1 MQGNEATPTV
11 AQGLLRLGT
20 LFVIVAVC
28 GFFFWDMFS
37 ETAALNRLA
46 TTARSY
52 HYTESC
58 DAEGNLVPSKLANCI
73 DLNHYVFVYGP
84 VMKAMRRDCT
94 GKAAAMLSFEKGK
107 VATTEI
113 NLVEKMLQF
122 RAQNGASSPCGLH
135 R

>member
-58 DAEGNLVPSKLANCI
+58 DAEGNLVSSKLANCI

-84 VMKAMRRDCT
+84 VMKAMRRRLHW
-94 GKAAAMLSFEKGK
+94 K
-107 VATTEI
+107 
-113 NLVEKMLQF
+113 
-122 RAQNGASSPCGLH
+122 ASSDAIFRKG
-135 R
+135 